1 MMKRVKLKWP
11 LCQESMNQEQLKEG
25 DQWKSDVT
33 YSAAV
38 SGEPRD
44 WLWLTPAPGRSKLR
58 YGYV

>member
-33 YSAAV
+33 HSAAV

-44 WLWLTPAPGRSKLR
+44 
-58 YGYV
+58 